1 MALAT
6 TGTGVLAQA
15 FPGKTVRLVIPFA
28 VGGSSDSIAR
38 IVGPYLTERWKQ
50 QVLVDPHPGAATVIG
65 TDFAAKSA
73 PDGHTLLI
81 NSTQFVQSPATFAK
95 LPYDPYTDIVPIT
108 RIIVSPLAI
117 TAHTSLPAKNIR
129 ELIALARARP
139 GELNI
144 GTAGNVL
151 TTYLFTML
159 ANVTIVPVPYK
170 GAGPLVIDASGGHV
184 PLAIGAVS
192 SLQGAVRTGRV
203 RILGVTSRSEAFPDA
218 PLISKDVPGYDDDTW
233 FALFGPR
240 GMPKEL
246 VNRILDDV
254 TAVLRIPEVRQRLL
268 DLGGKPSGEPA
279 EEFAERVRNDIA
291 KWIKVARVA
300 GLKPQ

>member
-1 MALAT
+1 MRRALWTTAVAIALAVT
-6 TGTGVLAQA
+6 DTGVLAQA

-38 IVGPYLTERWKQ
+38 IIGPYLTERWKQ

-129 ELIALARARP
+129 EAGRACASPPRRAQYRHRRERSDHLPLYDARH
-139 GELNI
+139 
-144 GTAGNVL
+144 
-151 TTYLFTML
+151 
-159 ANVTIVPVPYK
+159 VTIVPVPYK

-192 SLQGAVRTGRV
+192 SLQGARTHRA
-203 RILGVTSRSEAFPDA
+203 RAHAWR
-218 PLISKDVPGYDDDTW
+218 DV
-233 FALFGPR
+233 A
-240 GMPKEL
+240 
-246 VNRILDDV
+246 
-254 TAVLRIPEVRQRLL
+254 
-268 DLGGKPSGEPA
+268 LGGVSRRTPHLERRSGL
-279 EEFAERVRNDIA
+279 RRRHLVRPLRSAAHANRT
-291 KWIKVARVA
+291 W
-300 GLKPQ
+300 